1 MYEIFVNLTCVN
13 WIPVYSEHKSWS
25 QGMFGLDRFRCTSI
39 SNCQLNKKDVL
50 FYNITNHNNGTIE
63 NLGPELELA
72 NVVWYTLI
80 WTLW

>member
-1 MYEIFVNLTCVN
+1 
-13 WIPVYSEHKSWS
+13 
-25 QGMFGLDRFRCTSI
+25 MFGLDRFRCTSI

-80 WTLW
+80 